1 MQLCLLLKRKALCN
15 LETALDMTVEE
26 IKEWLEEAIDLEK
39 NLIPPGD
46 Q

>member
-1 MQLCLLLKRKALCN
+1 MQLSLLLTRKALCN

-26 IKEWLEEAIDLEK
+26 IAEWLEEAIELEK
-39 NLIPPGD
+39 NLIPHGD